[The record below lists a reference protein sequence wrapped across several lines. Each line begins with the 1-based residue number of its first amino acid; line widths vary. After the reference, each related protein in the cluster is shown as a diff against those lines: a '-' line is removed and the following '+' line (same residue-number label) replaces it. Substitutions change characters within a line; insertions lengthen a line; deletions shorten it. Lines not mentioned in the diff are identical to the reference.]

1 MSERAEG
8 VSRPGISSAPAAPL
22 TQLRKPFVALFGALA
37 SLGLLGLELLVVL
50 LLRSAEVSSVWEA
63 QSGVLLLS
71 PAFATLAVLGG
82 VIGGLALQ
90 LLLLAGRSRPHR
102 VMLGLL
108 IATAAALAAFG
119 VGGGRHLTAPGVR
132 LGFALGVAGVACAAA
147 LLLSPALSARLRQ
160 QPRAFAL
167 GAALTIV
174 LLELVN
180 RFVLVRLYPAFHSAL
195 ALGALVLAPA
205 VLLPLLGD
213 RQSPRW
219 GEARSGVAIA
229 LGLLL
234 VAALGAVGLRP
245 AAERLARFDNLR
257 LILLESA
264 PLAAEVV
271 TLSAVF
277 APPEPLTEA
286 GVDAPEAANAPGGVG
301 EGGLNF
307 QGRDVLLVTVDAL
320 RADHLGAYGYS
331 RKLTPHFDALAARG
345 TVFERAYC
353 PTPHTSYSVTSL
365 LTGKYLRPLLSQGAG
380 EDSDTWAK
388 LLRTYGYRTAAFYP
402 PAVFFIDQSRFASF
416 EQRSLDFE
424 YRWVEFAEGEKRL
437 AQVRDYLAAAPRE
450 QPLFVWVHLFGPHEP
465 YEAHPELGL
474 ALGDRDVD
482 RYDAEVA
489 AADATFG
496 ELTKLMDQ
504 RRSGAV
510 TILSADHGEEFGDH
524 GGRYHGSSVYEEQV
538 RVPLIIAGPGVK
550 AQRSPEVVQT
560 IDLLPTVLSALSV
573 PRPPRIRGRDLSA
586 LLAGTRAAGPG
597 MAYAETDEQA
607 LYAEGQFRLLCARRL
622 GACKLFDLEKDPGQ
636 TRDAS
641 ADHPEALARL
651 RAKQRELSASH
662 GRYEQSGLRA
672 EGKGWPA
679 AILRGQGGD
688 GDAAEEVAS
697 LLEDADGAIR
707 RKAAELLFE
716 LRRKETIPALR
727 LALGR
732 AEDEDVR
739 RYAALALTR
748 LGEGAP
754 LTVELLHS
762 PQLQFRRLAALALGE
777 SGDKRGEELLIAWW
791 RDAAARDFQR
801 SRELL
806 EVLGALRTKDAVVP
820 LMQSLSD
827 VRLRPYIAQALG
839 KIRDEA
845 AAGALLA
852 ALNDERMQSTRVAL
866 ASALAELDA
875 GAALAAPLV
884 RFLGVPDP
892 LPGGLQLAER
902 AKILEHVGGP
912 VGRDAARLKR
922 DENLGVKLTVTI
934 PPGGNGKGV
943 RLLARVRNTGAAPG
957 SLLFSRAVEGAGE
970 PRRGGLTLPRLPVI
984 DESRALRLS
993 VPPSPDVQELSARL
1007 PDTFGAKAALRASF
1021 LLYAE
1026 RGIEVETVAL
1036 VPLSDELPPPPPKP
1050 WQAPRTP

>member
-1 MSERAEG
+1 MSVRAAG
-8 VSRPGISSAPAAPL
+8 VSRPSIPESESGLPEL
-22 TQLRKPFVALFGALA
+22 GQLFCAVWGALA
-37 SLGLLGLELLVVL
+37 SLVLLLGELVLVL
-50 LLRSAEVSSVWEA
+50 SLRSAEVSSVWEV
-63 QSGVLLLS
+63 QNGVALLL
-71 PAFATLAVLGG
+71 PAFVAFAIAGG
-82 VIGGLALQ
+82 VGGGLALE
-90 LLLLAGRSRPHR
+90 LLSVAGRSRPHR
-102 VMLGLL
+102 VTLGLFV
-108 IATAAALAAFG
+108 ATAAALAAFG
-119 VGGGRHLTAPGVR
+119 VGGGRHLAAPGAR
-132 LGFALGVAGVACAAA
+132 LGFALGAAGVACAAA
-147 LLLSPALSARLRQ
+147 LLSAPALSARLRR

-167 GAALTIV
+167 GAALLV
-174 LLELVN
+174 LLLELAN
-180 RFVLVRLYPAFHSAL
+180 RYLLVRLYPAFHLAL
-195 ALGALVLAPA
+195 AGAALVLAPA
-205 VLLPLLGD
+205 ILVPLVAG
-213 RQSPRW
+213 RQRRRWREPRT
-219 GEARSGVAIA
+219 GVAAALGLALLAA

-234 VAALGAVGLRP
+234 ARSAAQ
-245 AAERLARFDNLR
+245 RLARFDNLR

-264 PLAAEVV
+264 PLSGELV
-271 TLSAVF
+271 TLSALV
-277 APPEPLTEA
+277 APPEPLSEPEPGVAEA
-286 GVDAPEAANAPGGVG
+286 TSASGN
-301 EGGLNF
+301 GGLNF

-320 RADHLGAYGYS
+320 RADHVGAYGYA

-345 TVFERAYC
+345 SVFERAYC

-365 LTGKYLRPLLSQGAG
+365 LTGKYLRPLLLQGAG

-416 EQRSLDFE
+416 EQRALDFE

-437 AQVRDYLAAAPRE
+437 AQVRDYLRGAPRE

-489 AADATFG
+489 AADATVG
-496 ELTKLMDQ
+496 ELMKLMAE
-504 RRSGAV
+504 RRPDAV

-538 RVPLIIAGPGVK
+538 RVPLIVAGPGVK
-550 AQRSPEVVQT
+550 VQRVSEVVQT
-560 IDLLPTVLSALSV
+560 IDLLPTVLSALAV
-573 PRPPRIRGRDLSA
+573 PRPPRIRGRDLSP
-586 LLAGTRAAGPG
+586 LLSGARPSGPG

-607 LYAEGQFRLLCARRL
+607 LFAEGPFRLLCARRL

-636 TRDAS
+636 VRDAS
-641 ADHPEALARL
+641 AEHPDVLARL
-651 RAKQRELSASH
+651 RLKQRELAASH

-688 GDAAEEVAS
+688 GDAAEEIAS

-739 RYAALALTR
+739 RFAALSLTR

-762 PQLQFRRLAALALGE
+762 PDLAFRRLAALALGE
-777 SGDKRGEELLIAWW
+777 TGDKRGEDLLVAWW
-791 RDAAARDFQR
+791 RDERARDFQR

-806 EVLGALRTKDAVVP
+806 EVLGALRSKDAVVP

-827 VRLRPYIAQALG
+827 VRLRPYIAQTLG

-845 AAGALLA
+845 AAGALLS

-866 ASALAELDA
+866 ASALADLDA
-875 GAALAAPLV
+875 GPALAAPLV

-892 LPGGLQLAER
+892 LPGGLLLAQR

-912 VGRDAARLKR
+912 VGRDAARLAR
-922 DENLGVKLTVTI
+922 DENLGVRFSVTI

-943 RLLARVRNTGAAPG
+943 RLLARVRNTGTAPG
-957 SLLFSRAVEGAGE
+957 ALLFARAAEGASE
-970 PRRGGLTLPRLPVI
+970 PKRVNLTLPKLPVI

-993 VPPSPDVQELSARL
+993 VPPSPEPQELSARL
-1007 PDTFGAKAALRASF
+1007 PDSFGAKAALRASF

-1026 RGIEVETVAL
+1026 RGIDVEIVAL

-1050 WQAPRTP
+1050 WQNPATP